1 MIIKYL
7 FCFKDIRNRK
17 MFSSSLIK
25 KIRLYMIIILIF
37 LIALIYFASLKL
49 NELSIETFKLN
60 KSNPRYIFIDL
71 GANKG
76 DSVYNFIGVDKRAN
90 GGDLYYK
97 NTLNITDD
105 IEWTIYAFEPNKFFN
120 KQLDEMKKKSEDLGH
135 SLFLFK
141 ETAASTFDGKC
152 DFYIDTYHSNYDF
165 IGSSLNK
172 NHKDVI
178 LSKSTAT
185 IIKCVDFG
193 KFVKENLR
201 MDDLVIVKMDIEG
214 TEYAILIDL
223 IKKEALKLVDHIAVE
238 FHEFVS
244 PFKKPEDVLRK
255 MIESTGVKFLSWI

>member
-1 MIIKYL
+1 
-7 FCFKDIRNRK
+7 
-17 MFSSSLIK
+17 MFSSSLIT
-25 KIRLYMIIILIF
+25 KIQYALIFIIIF
-37 LIALIYFASLKL
+37 LIALIYFGSLKPE
-49 NELSIETFKLN
+49 ELSIKTFKFD

-76 DSVYNFIGVDKRAN
+76 DSVYNFIGVEKRAN

-97 NTLNITDD
+97 KTLNIKDD

-120 KQLDEMKKKSEDLGH
+120 KQLDEMKLKSEELGH

-152 DFYIDTYHSNYDF
+152 DFYIDTHNSNKNF
-165 IGSSLNK
+165 VGSSLNK

-178 LSKSTAT
+178 LSNATAT
-185 IIKCVDFG
+185 IINCVDFG
-193 KFVKENLR
+193 KFLKENFR

-214 TEYAILIDL
+214 TEYDILIDL